1 MPQTVLRYPLK
12 IFTEETD
19 YLQIDMQEYRSIGGG
34 SPTDDSSEI
43 GSSTSFNPTSLTSDP
58 RSRFRRNSTKRPIST
73 VLLPIPSTIQDG
85 NAVRYND
92 DELNSITAAAAA
104 GAANMM
110 RGVAD
115 GGLKIQTQIDNFKKS
130 MTSALN
136 QSGLNLGN
144 TQDLITKYLAGQ
156 AVGIFGGNITVQQ
169 LLARQQGEI
178 FNPNMELLFSGPTLR
193 AFKFQFKMMPRNK
206 DESDQVKR
214 IIRTFKKN
222 MAPKTNKSNLFLN
235 TPNIF
240 ELRYRQG
247 ATEHK
252 FLHKFKQCV
261 LQDVAINYT
270 GEGNYATYDDGTPIS
285 MVMDLTFKELEPIY
299 DIDYNDPITGLPR
312 DSTVGY

>member
-1 MPQTVLRYPLK
+1 MAQTVLRYPLK
-12 IFTEETD
+12 VFTEQTD
-19 YLQIDMQEYRSIGGG
+19 YLQIDVQEYVPVGRTGGRNIGGQPRV
-34 SPTDDSSEI
+34 SLAR
-43 GSSTSFNPTSLTSDP
+43 NP
-58 RSRFRRNSTKRPIST
+58 RERFRRLSNKRPIST
-73 VLLPIPSTIQDG
+73 VLLPIPSNLQDG
-85 NAVRYND
+85 NSVSYN
-92 DELNSITAAAAA
+92 ESKMNSITAAAIGGFTSVAQAGSADTVKGAIDGITKNIRSAA
-104 GAANMM
+104 
-110 RGVAD
+110 VE
-115 GGLKIQTQIDNFKKS
+115 
-130 MTSALN
+130 
-136 QSGLNLGN
+136 SGLGVGN
-144 TQDLITKYLAGQ
+144 AADLITKKLASE
-156 AVGIFGGNITVQQ
+156 AVGIFGANVSLEQIM
-169 LLARQQGEI
+169 ARQTGEI

-206 DESDQVKR
+206 NESDQVKR

-261 LQDVAINYT
+261 LQDIAINYT

-299 DIDYNDPITGLPR
+299 DIDYNDPDTNEPL
-312 DSTVGY
+312 DDTVGY

>member
-1 MPQTVLRYPLK
+1 MAQTVLRYPLK
-12 IFTEETD
+12 VFTEQTD
-19 YLQIDMQEYRSIGGG
+19 YLQIDVQEYVPVGRTGGRNIGGQPRV
-34 SPTDDSSEI
+34 SLAR
-43 GSSTSFNPTSLTSDP
+43 NP
-58 RSRFRRNSTKRPIST
+58 RERFRRLSNKRPIST
-73 VLLPIPSTIQDG
+73 VLLPIPSNLQDG
-85 NAVRYND
+85 NSVSYN
-92 DELNSITAAAAA
+92 ESKMNSITAAAIGGFTSVAQAGSADTVKDAIDGITKNIRSAA
-104 GAANMM
+104 
-110 RGVAD
+110 VE
-115 GGLKIQTQIDNFKKS
+115 
-130 MTSALN
+130 
-136 QSGLNLGN
+136 SGLGVGN
-144 TQDLITKYLAGQ
+144 AADLITKKLASE
-156 AVGIFGGNITVQQ
+156 AVGIFGANVSLEQIMS
-169 LLARQQGEI
+169 RQTGEI

-206 DESDQVKR
+206 NESDQVKR

-261 LQDVAINYT
+261 LQDIAINYT

-299 DIDYNDPITGLPR
+299 DIDYNDPDTNEPL
-312 DSTVGY
+312 DDTVGY

>member
-1 MPQTVLRYPLK
+1 MAQTVLRYPLK
-12 IFTEETD
+12 VFTEQTD
-19 YLQIDMQEYRSIGGG
+19 YLQIDVQEYVPVGRTGGRNIGGKPRV
-34 SPTDDSSEI
+34 SLAR
-43 GSSTSFNPTSLTSDP
+43 NP
-58 RSRFRRNSTKRPIST
+58 RERFRRLSNKRPIST
-73 VLLPIPSTIQDG
+73 VLLPIPSNLQDG
-85 NAVRYND
+85 NSVSYND
-92 DELNSITAAAAA
+92 STMNSITAAAIGGFTSVAQAGSADTVKGAIDGITKNIRSAA
-104 GAANMM
+104 
-110 RGVAD
+110 VE
-115 GGLKIQTQIDNFKKS
+115 
-130 MTSALN
+130 
-136 QSGLNLGN
+136 SGLGVGN
-144 TQDLITKYLAGQ
+144 AADLITKKLASE
-156 AVGIFGGNITVQQ
+156 AVGIFGANVTLEQIM
-169 LLARQQGEI
+169 ARQTGEI

-206 DESDQVKR
+206 NESDQVKR

-299 DIDYNDPITGLPR
+299 DIDYNDPDTNEPL
-312 DSTVGY
+312 DDTVGY